1 MEEWS
6 KNKLRDF
13 LLIPI
18 RNGLTKPSAIRG
30 QGVKMIGMKEIFAMD
45 RISSV
50 EMDRVPV
57 TDKEYKTSE
66 IQQEDLLFARQSLT
80 LEGAGK
86 CSIVLDVNEPTV
98 FESHLIRLRVDKSK
112 ANPYFLYYYFKSPYG
127 RFQIK
132 TLVQQ
137 VAAAGIKGKDL
148 VELELLTPSVAS
160 QNQIVD
166 ILKSYDDKIDCNIKI
181 NNRLHNLLQAMF
193 KSWFVDFEPF
203 KNGEFIESELGEIPK
218 GWKVSS
224 LDKILELKRNNI
236 KKGDDTTLPYL
247 PIDIIP
253 MRSLGI
259 NGFKPN
265 EEAQSS
271 LQTFDKDDIIIGAMR
286 VYFHRVVVAPQKGIT
301 RSTCFVFR
309 PIIPNSVSFCTLL
322 CDTEEAINYANK
334 TSKGSTMPYAV
345 WKGGLDSFKFVLP
358 PQEVICNFE
367 NATKEIL
374 IHIRDG
380 YKERI
385 MLSNIQDALLPKLM
399 SGELKMPDT
408 DLINEMLEKG
418 IR

>member
-236 KKGDDTTLPYL
+236 KKGDDNTLPYL
-247 PIDIIP
+247 PID
-253 MRSLGI
+253 
-259 NGFKPN
+259 
-265 EEAQSS
+265 
-271 LQTFDKDDIIIGAMR
+271 
-286 VYFHRVVVAPQKGIT
+286 GIT